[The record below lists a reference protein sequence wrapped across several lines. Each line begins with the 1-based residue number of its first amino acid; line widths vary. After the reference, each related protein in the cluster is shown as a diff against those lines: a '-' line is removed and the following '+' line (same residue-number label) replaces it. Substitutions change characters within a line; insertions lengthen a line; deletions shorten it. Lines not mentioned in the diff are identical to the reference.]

1 MDSYDNYDI
10 IININSFKESIKEG
24 IKIEASEEG
33 MTNYNNHKKDYGIII
48 LGIIGNLNVG
58 KTYILS
64 KITNYKLPSG
74 LRTKG
79 ISVKYPI
86 NYGPGCMALDSA
98 GSEAPLLVSDE
109 FNLDFKNKSQ
119 DELIEYVSD
128 KKITEMFLQ
137 NFILFSSNILIIVVG
152 ELTYSDQKLINRIKG
167 EVWKQ
172 KIIFIIHNYMFLEKI
187 EDVKD
192 CIKNNVLTSITF
204 GELIENHMI
213 TVKFD
218 NTINNIYYTERYE
231 KKNKRFQI
239 IHLFMAKEGSEA
251 GNYYNESTIEY
262 LRKQLLLTN
271 GNYYDIIERFK
282 SYIALSSGEYMEKEI
297 KDESIEYNEN
307 ERKIIIKKDKT
318 IKLKQ
323 RMFDEI
329 EGVNFCKN
337 IIDIIEPNFDCE
349 IKENKIIITIELPGE
364 VSAFKPRIIP
374 NRGFYY
380 FHFKATIKFPE
391 TEELCFKEGNMKDG
405 EFRLD
410 FKIPMNIGTIK
421 NSPPEIKFDETNGI
435 VIVTYEISKFAEKED
450 DSDIDI

>member
-1 MDSYDNYDI
+1 
-10 IININSFKESIKEG
+10 
-24 IKIEASEEG
+24 
-33 MTNYNNHKKDYGIII
+33 
-48 LGIIGNLNVG
+48 
-58 KTYILS
+58 
-64 KITNYKLPSG
+64 
-74 LRTKG
+74 
-79 ISVKYPI
+79 
-86 NYGPGCMALDSA
+86 
-98 GSEAPLLVSDE
+98 
-109 FNLDFKNKSQ
+109 
-119 DELIEYVSD
+119 
-128 KKITEMFLQ
+128 
-137 NFILFSSNILIIVVG
+137 
-152 ELTYSDQKLINRIKG
+152 
-167 EVWKQ
+167 
-172 KIIFIIHNYMFLEKI
+172 MFLEKI
-187 EDVKD
+187 KDVKD

-435 VIVTYEISKFAEKED
+435 VIVTYEISKFDEKED